1 MEYKISLKNPGII
14 VFAIMAGIILIAS
27 CEKYSFRVETVDPVD
42 SVHFSTVIQPLL
54 DDKCTACHRGSR
66 DPDLRSANSYESLTT
81 GGYVNLPADK
91 SKLYTQVISSSHAS
105 FTLPEEKLRI
115 LYWISQGAKNNK

>member
-1 MEYKISLKNPGII
+1 MEYKISLKNPRII
-14 VFAIMAGIILIAS
+14 VFALLAGIILVAS

-54 DDKCTACHRGSR
+54 DDKCSGCHRGSR
-66 DPDLRSANSYESLTT
+66 DPDLRSAYSYESLTT

-91 SKLYTQVISSSHAS
+91 SKLYTKVISSSHAS

>member
-1 MEYKISLKNPGII
+1 MEFLNNLRKPGIV
-14 VFAIMAGIILIAS
+14 VFTILAGIIILAS

-54 DDKCTACHRGSR
+54 DDKCTGCHGGSK
-66 DPDLRSANSYESLTT
+66 DPDLRSAFSYESLIS
-81 GGYVNLPADK
+81 GGYVTLPADK
-91 SKLYTQVISSSHAS
+91 SKLYSQVISSSHAS

>member
-1 MEYKISLKNPGII
+1 MENKISLKIPGVA
-14 VFAIMAGIILIAS
+14 VFAIVACIILLAS

-42 SVHFSTVIQPLL
+42 SVHFNIVIKPLL
-54 DDKCTACHRGSR
+54 DDKCTSCHGGSR
-66 DPDLRSANSYESLTT
+66 DPDLRSSNSYESLKT

-91 SKLYTQVISSSHAS
+91 SRLYTKVISSSHSS

-115 LYWISQGAKNNK
+115 LYWISQGAKNN